1 MSMTDPSPSH
11 TSHPSICACREQATV
26 EINDL
31 RQKLA
36 GMSEELSSMSAKLG
50 EANEQLAFN
59 MAKRQ
64 TSR

>member
-1 MSMTDPSPSH
+1 M
-11 TSHPSICACREQATV
+11 

-36 GMSEELSSMSAKLG
+36 DMSEELSSMSAKLG